1 MPDDNSPIPGRRT
14 AAPNSPPNRRQLIV
28 NRQLRFK
35 RQLTFARRLVA
46 SLVLLL
52 GLFMLQGDDALS
64 LSRAQA
70 QANIQPLLRELS
82 AGEMHTYRLTLTS
95 GQFIR
100 AIFDQRGLDVEVTL
114 LDASGR
120 ELLRVNNPV
129 GVWGPEPV
137 FFEVE
142 EGGQYT
148 LVVRP
153 AKANAPP
160 GLYAMTLDTRSMTAA
175 DRKSLPAER
184 VFAQATALLVAQT
197 ADAYSGAIVKYE
209 EAFRLFRIA
218 RDRRGEI
225 TTLTTIGS
233 IKAALG
239 EEQNALAYFKGALPL
254 LRAAGDREG
263 EARVLGSIA
272 QVYFALGNK
281 EQSLENFQSSLQ
293 LLRAL
298 DDKRTAGYTLANIG
312 LVRIE
317 MTERRDALADFGQAL
332 ALLRAVEDRRGEAYA
347 LNQSGLL
354 YASLGQ
360 RAEARRAHDEVVT
373 LIQNMNDCVELAPAL
388 SNLAWDSLE
397 AGDRQKAL
405 EYLNQALS
413 LQQSLGDLHGQATT
427 LNNLGFVYH
436 LLGDRPRSLLHLRQ
450 ALTLFRE
457 LDDKA
462 GEGDASGN
470 LMYAL
475 RGGGQFGAAVFFG
488 KRAINAYQE
497 VRASL
502 PAQDLM
508 AQQSFIKLKEVT
520 YRELA
525 DLLVT
530 QGRLL
535 EAQQVIGMLKEQEYQ
550 DYVRRSGEDGNN
562 GAQKKATLTPAES
575 NAEKSQETLAGQLT
589 LRGRERGILISKQG
603 RTPEEEKRLAS
614 LETDLQAAG
623 QAFQTFL
630 DQLGEELGNTKQAAR
645 VNDLR
650 ESQALMEDLRELGS
664 GVVALY
670 TVVGAEKYRVILI
683 TPDVQ
688 QTAEYTIKAADLERK
703 VLAFREVLQNP
714 RQDPRPLAAELY
726 KIIVGPIAKDLN
738 DAQAETLMWSLDG
751 ALRYVPVAALYDG
764 ERYMVERFRNTV
776 FTPASNS
783 RLKDQ
788 PGAKWSGL
796 GLGVSKAQ
804 AGFSALPGVPEELH
818 GIIGEGEAAASEGGS
833 ALAGKVYL
841 DEEFTE
847 ETFRAALRQRFPVV
861 HIASH
866 FAVQPG
872 NETDSFL
879 LLGDGSRLPV
889 SKIKTG
895 VNMFGGVEL
904 LTLSACDT
912 ATGGTGADGKEVE
925 SFAVHA
931 QRQGAKAVMASL
943 WPVADA
949 STKQLMQSFYRIR
962 NAQPGMPKAEALRRA
977 QVSLLRGE
985 TPDAVGNIERRGL
998 VANAPQRGV
1007 EGGASA
1013 SGAAKNNFAHPFFW
1027 APFILIGNWR

>member
-1 MPDDNSPIPGRRT
+1 MPDDNSHIPGEIETAKNSPRERRLT
-14 AAPNSPPNRRQLIV
+14 AARR
-28 NRQLRFK
+28 R
-35 RQLTFARRLVA
+35 AA
-46 SLVLLL
+46 PLVLLL
-52 GLFMLQGDDALS
+52 CFFNMASDGAPA
-64 LSRAQA
+64 RAHAQA
-70 QANIQPLLRELS
+70 GAQPLVRELS
-82 AGEMHTYRLTLTS
+82 AGQMHTYRLTLNR

-100 AIFDQRGLDVEVTL
+100 AVFDQRGVDVEVTL
-114 LDASGR
+114 MDAGGR

-153 AKANAPP
+153 AKPNAPP
-160 GLYAMTLDTRSMTAA
+160 GLYAMTIDTRGMTAA
-175 DRKSLPAER
+175 DRKTLPAER
-184 VFAQATALLVAQT
+184 VFAQATDMLLAQT
-197 ADAYSGAIVKYE
+197 ADAYLGAIGKYE
-209 EAFRLFRIA
+209 ESLRLFRLA

-225 TTLTTIGS
+225 TTLNTIGS

-239 EEQNALAYFKGALPL
+239 ESQNALAYFNEALTL
-254 LRAAGDREG
+254 LRAGGEREG
-263 EARVLGSIA
+263 EARTLGSIA

-281 EQSLENFQSSLQ
+281 EKSLETFQASLQ
-293 LLRAL
+293 LFRAL
-298 DDKRTAGYTLANIG
+298 DDKRTAGYTLANMG
-312 LVRIE
+312 LVRVE
-317 MTERRDALADFGQAL
+317 MTERREALADFQGAL
-332 ALLRAVEDRRGEAYA
+332 ASLRAAGDRRGEAYA
-347 LNQSGLL
+347 LNHIGLI
-354 YASLGQ
+354 YNSLGE
-360 RAEARRAHDEVVT
+360 RAEARRSHDEVVA
-373 LIQNMNDCVELAPAL
+373 LIQNLDDCVELAPAL

-397 AGDRQKAL
+397 AGDKQKAL
-405 EYLNQALS
+405 DYLNQALE
-413 LQQSLGDLHGQATT
+413 LQQSLGDLAGQATT

-436 LLGDRPRSLLHLRQ
+436 SLGDRPRALTHLRQ
-450 ALTLFRE
+450 ALTLFHE
-457 LDDKA
+457 LEDRQ

-470 LMYAL
+470 LMYTL
-475 RGGGQFGAAVFFG
+475 RGGGQTGAAIFFG
-488 KRAINAYQE
+488 KRAINSYQE

-508 AQQSFIKLKEVT
+508 AQRSFIKLKEVT

-525 DLLVT
+525 DLLIT

-535 EAQQVIGMLKEQEYQ
+535 EAQQVVGMLKEQEYQ
-550 DYVRRSGEDGNN
+550 DYVRRNGEDTG
-562 GAQKKATLTPAES
+562 GAQKKAALTPAETS
-575 NAEKSQETLAGQLT
+575 AETSHELLAGQLA
-589 LRGRERGILISKQG
+589 LRGRERGLLISKQG
-603 RTPEEEKRLAS
+603 RTPEEEKRLAA
-614 LETDLQAAG
+614 LETDLQASG

-630 DQLGEELGNTKQAAR
+630 DRLGDELGNTKQAAR
-645 VNDLR
+645 VDQLR
-650 ESQALMEDLRELGS
+650 DSQALMDDLRELGA
-664 GVVALY
+664 GAVALY
-670 TVVGAEKYRVILI
+670 TIVGAEKYRVILI

-688 QTAEYTIKAADLERK
+688 QAAEYPIKAADLERK

-726 KIIVGPIAKDLN
+726 KILVEPIAKDLN
-738 DAQAETLMWSLDG
+738 DSQAETLMWSLDG
-751 ALRYVPVAALYDG
+751 VLRYVPMAALYDG
-764 ERYMVERFRNTV
+764 KHYMVERFRNTV

-788 PGAKWSGL
+788 PSAKWSGL

-804 AGFSALPGVPEELH
+804 AGFSALPGVPDELR
-818 GIIGEGEAAASEGGS
+818 GIIVEGDAAPADNSGG
-833 ALAGKVYL
+833 ALAGRVFL
-841 DEEFTE
+841 DDAFTE
-847 ETFRAALRQRFPVV
+847 ESFRSALRQRFPVV

-879 LLGDGSRLPV
+879 LLGDGGRLPL
-889 SKIKTG
+889 SRIKSA

-925 SFAVHA
+925 SFAVLA

-962 NAQPGMPKAEALRRA
+962 NAQPGMLKAEALRRA

-985 TPDAVGNIERRGL
+985 ATDLIGGIERRGL
-998 VANAPQRGV
+998 LNTGAPQRGM
-1007 EGGASA
+1007 EGAAA
-1013 SGAAKNNFAHPFFW
+1013 SGAGEKINFAHPFFW

>member
-1 MPDDNSPIPGRRT
+1 MPDDNSPVPLERKT
-14 AAPNSPPNRRQLIV
+14 AKNSPPR
-28 NRQLRFK
+28 
-35 RQLTFARRLVA
+35 ARRLMA
-46 SLVLLL
+46 APRRIAALALLL
-52 GLFMLQGDDALS
+52 CFFIMSGGGDIP
-64 LSRAQA
+64 SRVSAQ
-70 QANIQPLLRELS
+70 QAGAPPLVRELF
-82 AGEMHTYRLTLTS
+82 AGQMHTYRLTLTS

-100 AIFDQRGLDVEVTL
+100 AVFDQRGLDVEVAL
-114 LDASGR
+114 MDAGGR

-129 GVWGPEPV
+129 GAWGPEPV
-137 FFEVE
+137 FFEVV

-153 AKANAPP
+153 TKANAPP
-160 GLYAMTLDTRSMTAA
+160 GRYAFMLDTRAVTAA
-175 DRKSLPAER
+175 DRRSLPAER
-184 VFAQATALLVAQT
+184 VFAEGTNLLLTQN
-197 ADAYSGAIVKYE
+197 ADAYRGAIGKYE
-209 EAFRLFRIA
+209 ASLRLFRA
-218 RDRRGEI
+218 AHDRRGEI
-225 TTLTTIGS
+225 TTLDTIGS
-233 IKAALG
+233 VKAALG
-239 EEQNALAYFKGALPL
+239 EGQNALAYFEEALPL

-263 EARVLGSIA
+263 EARVLSSIA

-281 EQSLENFQSSLQ
+281 EKSLESFQSSQQ
-293 LLRAL
+293 LFRSVGDERA
-298 DDKRTAGYTLANIG
+298 AGYALVNMG
-312 LVRIE
+312 LVRVE
-317 MTERRDALADFGQAL
+317 MTERREALADFQGAL
-332 ALLRAVEDRRGEAYA
+332 ALLRGAEDRRGEAYA
-347 LNQSGLL
+347 LNHIGLVHN
-354 YASLGQ
+354 SLGE
-360 RAEARRAHDEVVT
+360 RAQARRSHDEVVA
-373 LIQNMNDCVELAPAL
+373 LIQNLDDCVELAPAL

-397 AGDRQKAL
+397 SGDKQKAID
-405 EYLNQALS
+405 YLNQAFA
-413 LQQSLGDLHGQATT
+413 LQQSLGDLPGQATT

-436 LLGDRPRSLLHLRQ
+436 SFGDRPRALSHLRQ

-457 LDDKA
+457 LEDKG

-475 RGGGQFGAAVFFG
+475 RGGGKLNAAIFFG
-488 KRAINAYQE
+488 KRAVNAYQE
-497 VRASL
+497 ARASL
-502 PAQDLM
+502 PAQDSM
-508 AQQSFIKLKEVT
+508 TQRSFIKSKEVA

-530 QGRLL
+530 RGRLV
-535 EAQQVIGMLKEQEYQ
+535 EAQQVMGMLKEQEYQ
-550 DYVRRSGEDGNN
+550 DYVRRSGEETG
-562 GAQKKATLTPAES
+562 GAPKQATLTPAERS
-575 NAEKSQETLAGQLT
+575 AENSQELFAGQLA

-603 RTPEEEKRLAS
+603 RTPAEEKQLAA
-614 LETDLQAAG
+614 LETGLQASG

-630 DQLGEELGNTKQAAR
+630 DRLGDELGNTKQATR

-664 GVVALY
+664 GAVALY
-670 TVVGAEKYRVILI
+670 TIVGADKYRVVLV

-688 QTAEYTIKAADLERK
+688 QTAEYAIKAADLERK
-703 VLAFREVLQNP
+703 VLAFREALQNP

-726 KIIVGPIAKDLN
+726 KIIVGPIAKDLT

-751 ALRYVPVAALYDG
+751 VLRYVPVAALYDG
-764 ERYMVERFRNTV
+764 ERYLVERFRNTV

-788 PGAKWSGL
+788 PSAKWSGL

-804 AGFSALPGVPEELH
+804 SGFSALPGVPEELR
-818 GIIGEGEAAASEGGS
+818 GIIGEGEPGAADSNSGGGGS
-833 ALAGKVYL
+833 ALAGKVFL
-841 DEEFTE
+841 DDAFTE
-847 ETFRAALRQRFPVV
+847 ESFRAALRQRFPVV

-879 LLGDGSRLPV
+879 LLGDGNRLPV
-889 SKIKTG
+889 SKIRSG

-931 QRQGAKAVMASL
+931 QRQGAKSVMASL

-962 NAQPGMPKAEALRRA
+962 NAQPGMLKAEALRRA

-985 TPDAVGNIERRGL
+985 ATDLVGGIERRGL
-998 VANAPQRGV
+998 LKGAPQRGV
-1007 EGGASA
+1007 EGGAPSA
-1013 SGAAKNNFAHPFFW
+1013 VGAKTDFAHPFFW

>member
-1 MPDDNSPIPGRRT
+1 M
-14 AAPNSPPNRRQLIV
+14 AAPRR
-28 NRQLRFK
+28 
-35 RQLTFARRLVA
+35 AA
-46 SLVLLL
+46 SLALLL
-52 GLFMLQGDDALS
+52 CFFIMSGGGDIP
-64 LSRAQA
+64 SRVSAQ
-70 QANIQPLLRELS
+70 QAGAPPLVRELF
-82 AGEMHTYRLTLTS
+82 AGQMHTYRLTLNS

-100 AIFDQRGLDVEVTL
+100 AVFDQRGLDVEVAL
-114 LDASGR
+114 MDAGGR

-129 GVWGPEPV
+129 GAWGPEPV
-137 FFEVE
+137 FFEVV
-142 EGGQYT
+142 EGGRYT

-153 AKANAPP
+153 SKANAPP
-160 GLYAMTLDTRSMTAA
+160 GRYALMLDTRAATAA
-175 DRKSLPAER
+175 DRRSLPAER
-184 VFAQATALLVAQT
+184 VFAEGTNLLLAHN
-197 ADAYSGAIVKYE
+197 ADAYRGAIGKYE
-209 EAFRLFRIA
+209 ESLRLFRA
-218 RDRRGEI
+218 AHDRRGEI
-225 TTLTTIGS
+225 TTLDTIGS
-233 IKAALG
+233 LKAALG
-239 EEQNALAYFKGALPL
+239 EGQNALAYFDEALPL

-263 EARVLGSIA
+263 EARVLRSIA

-281 EQSLENFQSSLQ
+281 EKSLENFQSSEQ
-293 LLRAL
+293 LSRSAG
-298 DDKRTAGYTLANIG
+298 DERTAGYALVNMG
-312 LVRIE
+312 LVRVE
-317 MTERRDALADFGQAL
+317 MTERREALADFQGAL
-332 ALLRAVEDRRGEAYA
+332 ALLRGAADRRGEAYA
-347 LNQSGLL
+347 LNHIGLV
-354 YASLGQ
+354 YHSLGEPAQ
-360 RAEARRAHDEVVT
+360 ARRSHDEVVA
-373 LIQNMNDCVELAPAL
+373 LIQNLDDCVELAPAL

-397 AGDRQKAL
+397 SGDKQKAID
-405 EYLNQALS
+405 YLNQAFI
-413 LQQSLGDLHGQATT
+413 LQQSLGDLPGQATT

-436 LLGDRPRSLLHLRQ
+436 SFGDRPRSLSYLRQ

-457 LDDKA
+457 LEDKG

-475 RGGGQFGAAVFFG
+475 RGGGKLNAAIFFG
-488 KRAINAYQE
+488 KRAVNAYQE
-497 VRASL
+497 ARASL
-502 PAQDLM
+502 PAQDSM
-508 AQQSFIKLKEVT
+508 TQRSFIKSKEVA

-530 QGRLL
+530 QGRLV
-535 EAQQVIGMLKEQEYQ
+535 EAQQVLGMLKEQEYQ
-550 DYVRRSGEDGNN
+550 DYVRRSGEDTG
-562 GAQKKATLTPAES
+562 GAPKQATLTPAERS
-575 NAEKSQETLAGQLT
+575 AENSQELFAGQLA

-603 RTPEEEKRLAS
+603 RTPAEEKQLAA
-614 LETDLQAAG
+614 LETGLQASG
-623 QAFQTFL
+623 QAFQIFL
-630 DQLGEELGNTKQAAR
+630 DRLGDELGNTKQATR

-664 GVVALY
+664 GAVALY
-670 TVVGAEKYRVILI
+670 TIVGAEKYRVVLV

-688 QTAEYTIKAADLERK
+688 QTAEYAIKAADLERK

-726 KIIVGPIAKDLN
+726 KIIVGPIAKDLT

-751 ALRYVPVAALYDG
+751 VLRYVPVAALYDG
-764 ERYMVERFRNTV
+764 ERYLVERFRNTV

-788 PGAKWSGL
+788 PSAKWSGL

-804 AGFSALPGVPEELH
+804 SGFSALPGVPEELR
-818 GIIGEGEAAASEGGS
+818 GIIGEGETAAAAADSGGGS
-833 ALAGKVYL
+833 ALVGKVFL
-841 DEEFTE
+841 DDAFTE
-847 ETFRAALRQRFPVV
+847 ESFRAALRQRFPVV

-879 LLGDGSRLPV
+879 LLGDGNRLPV
-889 SKIKTG
+889 SKIRSG

-931 QRQGAKAVMASL
+931 QRQGAKSVMASL

-962 NAQPGMPKAEALRRA
+962 NAQPGMLKAEALRRA

-985 TPDAVGNIERRGL
+985 ATDLVGSIERRGL
-998 VANAPQRGV
+998 LAKAPQRGI
-1007 EGGASA
+1007 EGTAASA
-1013 SGAAKNNFAHPFFW
+1013 LGGKTNFAHPFFW

>member
-1 MPDDNSPIPGRRT
+1 MSDDNSPISEQCLTTKNSPLRKRRLT
-14 AAPNSPPNRRQLIV
+14 AARRI
-28 NRQLRFK
+28 
-35 RQLTFARRLVA
+35 AA
-46 SLVLLL
+46 SLGLLL
-52 GLFMLQGDDALS
+52 CFFIMQGDDAPS
-64 LSRAQA
+64 LAHAQA
-70 QANIQPLLRELS
+70 GMQPLLVRELS
-82 AGEMHTYRLTLTS
+82 AGQMHTYRMTLSS

-100 AIFDQRGLDVEVTL
+100 AVFDQRGLDVEIALV
-114 LDASGR
+114 DGDGR

-148 LVVRP
+148 LIVRP

-160 GLYAMTLDTRSMTAA
+160 GLYAMTLDTRGMTAA
-175 DRKSLPAER
+175 DKRSLPAER
-184 VFAQATALLVAQT
+184 VFAEGTSMLLAHTSDALR
-197 ADAYSGAIVKYE
+197 GAIGKYE
-209 EAFRLFRIA
+209 EALGLFRNA

-225 TTLTTIGS
+225 TTLNTIGS

-239 EEQNALAYFKGALPL
+239 EGRNALAYFNETLPL

-281 EQSLENFQSSLQ
+281 EKSLENFQSSLQ
-293 LLRAL
+293 LFRAL
-298 DDKRTAGYTLANIG
+298 DDKRTAGYTLTNIG
-312 LVRIE
+312 LVRVV
-317 MTERRDALADFGQAL
+317 MTETREALTDFQEALAS
-332 ALLRAVEDRRGEAYA
+332 LRAAGDRRGEAYA
-347 LNQSGLL
+347 LNHIGLV
-354 YASLGQ
+354 YNSLGE
-360 RAEARRAHDEVVT
+360 RAEARRSHDEVVA
-373 LIQNMNDCVELAPAL
+373 LIQNLDDCVELAPAL

-397 AGDRQKAL
+397 SGDKQKAL
-405 EYLNQALS
+405 EYLNQALA
-413 LQQSLGDLHGQATT
+413 LQRSLGDLAGQATT

-436 LLGDRPRSLLHLRQ
+436 SLGDRPRALSHLRQ
-450 ALTLFRE
+450 ALTLFQQ

-475 RGGGQFGAAVFFG
+475 RGGGQTGAAIFFG

-497 VRASL
+497 ARASL
-502 PAQDLM
+502 PAEDLM
-508 AQQSFIKLKEVT
+508 AQRSFIKLKEVT

-530 QGRLL
+530 QGRLV
-535 EAQQVIGMLKEQEYQ
+535 EAQQVVGMLKEHEYQ
-550 DYVRRSGEDGNN
+550 DYVRRSGEDTG
-562 GAQKKATLTPAES
+562 GAPKKAALTPAES
-575 NAEKSQETLAGQLT
+575 NAEKNHDALAGQLA
-589 LRGRERGILISKQG
+589 LRGHERGVLLSKQG
-603 RTPEEEKRLAS
+603 RTPEEEKRLAA
-614 LETDLQAAG
+614 LETDLQASG
-623 QAFQTFL
+623 QAFQAFL
-630 DQLGEELGNTKQAAR
+630 DQLGNELGNTKQAAR
-645 VNDLR
+645 VDQLR
-650 ESQALMEDLRELGS
+650 DSQALMDDLRELGS
-664 GVVALY
+664 GAVALY
-670 TVVGAEKYRVILI
+670 TIVGAEKYRVILI

-688 QTAEYTIKAADLERK
+688 QAAEYTIKAADLERK

-726 KIIVGPIAKDLN
+726 KILVGPIAGELT

-751 ALRYVPVAALYDG
+751 SLRYLPVAALYDG

-788 PGAKWSGL
+788 PSAKWGGL

-804 AGFSALPGVPEELH
+804 SGFSPLPGVPEELR
-818 GIIGEGEAAASEGGS
+818 GIISEGEAAAVSGG
-833 ALAGKVYL
+833 ALAGRVFL
-841 DEEFTE
+841 DDAFTE
-847 ETFRAALRQRFPVV
+847 ESFRTALRQRFPVV

-879 LLGDGSRLPV
+879 LLGDGERLPL
-889 SKIKTG
+889 SRIKTA

-925 SFAVHA
+925 SFAVLA

-949 STKQLMQSFYRIR
+949 STKELMQSFYRIR
-962 NAQPGMPKAEALRRA
+962 NAQPGMLKAEALRRA

-985 TPDAVGNIERRGL
+985 AGELVGGIERRGMPKG
-998 VANAPQRGV
+998 ATQRGM
-1007 EGGASA
+1007 EGGAGA
-1013 SGAAKNNFAHPFFW
+1013 GAAGGKTNFAHPFFW